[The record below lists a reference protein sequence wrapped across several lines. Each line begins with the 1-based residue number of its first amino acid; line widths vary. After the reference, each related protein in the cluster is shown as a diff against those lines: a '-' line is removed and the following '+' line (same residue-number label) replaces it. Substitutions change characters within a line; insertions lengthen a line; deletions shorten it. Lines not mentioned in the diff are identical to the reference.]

1 MQKEDG
7 IVKLCK
13 KIALFVSAA
22 MVALALTACASQSEA
37 PEPTDVELMNNQ
49 AAPQEED
56 ESDTAP
62 FWVLLVGNDSRT
74 GTVEID
80 KPEYSNGVGRSDTM
94 MLVRLDPQTYQIGIV
109 TIPRDTM
116 CTYDDQ
122 TMKINDTY
130 FWGGMPALLEQVEL
144 LTGVKP
150 QYYLDMDFVEFENAI
165 NSIGG
170 VNADVPIDMQLDDIV
185 SGERIE
191 LSAGEQ
197 HLDGSQALVLA
208 RSRKQYADDL
218 DACRQIQDRQI
229 VENLIE
235 QIASNPAD
243 AASACQALLDNMDTD
258 WDATKMIDMV
268 GNFASNADKITII
281 SGTGPYAGG
290 IDEGTQLWMTTRD
303 EATWKEVIK
312 AVDAGQEPTNIVPLP
327 EVRPAS

>member
-7 IVKLCK
+7 IVKFMK
-13 KIALFVSAA
+13 KAALFVCAGVLA
-22 MVALALTACASQSEA
+22 FALAGCAPEPEA

-49 AAPQEED
+49 SAPEE
-56 ESDTAP
+56 EEADTSP

-80 KPEYSNGVGRSDTM
+80 KPEYANGVGRSDTM
-94 MLVRLDPQTYQIGIV
+94 MLLRVDPETYQIGIV
-109 TIPRDTM
+109 TVPRDTM

-122 TMKINDTY
+122 TMKINDSY

-150 QYYLDMDFVEFENAI
+150 KYYLDMDFIEFENAV
-165 NSIGG
+165 NEIGG
-170 VNADVPIDMQLDDIV
+170 VTADVPIDMQLDDIV
-185 SGERIE
+185 TGERIE

-197 HLDGSQALVLA
+197 HLDGNQALVLA

-229 VENLIE
+229 VANLIE
-235 QIASNPAD
+235 QIAANPAE
-243 AASACQALLDNMDTD
+243 AANACQTLLNNMDTN
-258 WDATKMIDMV
+258 WDATEMIEMV
-268 GNFASNADKITII
+268 GAFANNADKITII

-290 IDEGTQLWMTTRD
+290 IDEGTQLWMATRD
-303 EATWKEVIK
+303 EGVWKEVIS
-312 AVDAGQEPTNIVPLP
+312 AVEAGEEPTNIVPLP